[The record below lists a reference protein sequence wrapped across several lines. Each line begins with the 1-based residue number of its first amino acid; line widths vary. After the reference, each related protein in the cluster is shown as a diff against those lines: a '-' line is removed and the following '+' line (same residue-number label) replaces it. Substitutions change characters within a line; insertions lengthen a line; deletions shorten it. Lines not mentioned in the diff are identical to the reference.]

1 MFKTMVYAVVVG
13 WFAAWSCIAQAQ
25 TTVISGAITIDPV
38 AGESPGPVDIVIT
51 NGLISSITPQG
62 TVEFPGEATIVD
74 ADGLF
79 AIPGLIDVHT
89 HMSMALGS
97 DEVSD
102 PSEDFLGQMSR
113 YGVTTALNT
122 AWSIEQIKGF
132 RDGIPHRSTP
142 LTELLVVGQSI
153 GHPDGW
159 GGKMPIAGLG
169 PASPAEARRMVA
181 QQADFGVDMIKI
193 VYDDMTAFGM
203 NPPLPQLPRQILS
216 AAIDEAHAHG
226 LKAIV
231 HAPELEDARAALEEG
246 ADALIHGIIDEP
258 VDVEFLDLMR
268 SSGAF
273 YSPTHVLY
281 ERGANGAAI
290 SHRYEALDRRG
301 VIDPQVFKGM
311 FEAKRRHDVTGPNI
325 YNLRSNLIAIH
336 RAGIPVALGTDTG
349 VVGVFPGLASQ
360 MELVLY
366 VESVM
371 TPLEALRSATVI
383 PATLLGADKRLGRLA
398 AGYEADLVL
407 LRSNL
412 LQDIRAIADIRAV
425 IIDGVV
431 VQMDEAIPGCAPQ
444 R

>member
-1 MFKTMVYAVVVG
+1 MFKTMIYAVVVG
-13 WFAAWSCIAQAQ
+13 LIATWSSIAQAQ

-51 NGLISSITPQG
+51 NGLITTIAPQG
-62 TVEFPGEATIVD
+62 TVEFPGDAKVVD
-74 ADGLF
+74 ADGSF
-79 AIPGLIDVHT
+79 VIPGLIDVHT
-89 HMSMALGS
+89 HMSMALGAE
-97 DEVSD
+97 EVND
-102 PSEDFLGQMSR
+102 PSEDWLRQMSR
-113 YGVTTALNT
+113 FGVTTALNT
-122 AWSIEQIKGF
+122 AWSIEPIKAF
-132 RDGIPHRSTP
+132 RDGIPHRKAP
-142 LTELLVVGQSI
+142 LTELLVVGQSM

-159 GGKMPIAGLG
+159 GGKMPIAGLS
-169 PASPAEARRMVA
+169 PTSPAEARSMVA
-181 QQADFGVDMIKI
+181 DQADFGVDLIKI
-193 VYDDMTAFGM
+193 VYDDMAAFGM
-203 NPPLPQLPRQILS
+203 NPPLPQLPREILS

-258 VDVEFLDLMR
+258 VDAEFLALMR
-268 SSGAF
+268 AGGAV

-301 VIDPQVFKGM
+301 VIDPQVLKGM
-311 FEAKRRHDVTGPNI
+311 FEARRRHEVTGPKI
-325 YNLRSNLIAIH
+325 HNLRSNLVAVH
-336 RAGIPVALGTDTG
+336 QAGIPVALGTDTG

-366 VESVM
+366 VETVM

-383 PATLLGADKRLGRLA
+383 PAKLLGAENRLGRVA
-398 AGYEADLVL
+398 VGYEADLVL

-412 LQDIRAIADIRAV
+412 LEDIRAIADIHAV
-425 IIDGVV
+425 MIDGVLV
-431 VQMDEAIPGCAPQ
+431 EMAADIPGCAPQ